1 MRRRRFTLGIALA
14 FSAILLSYFV
24 YTTRIANTLRRDAG
38 SYSRIYFRV
47 VQSAVSQDGLSFES
61 MLELLDELYQIEIP
75 VVLTDIDGLATD
87 ARNLPFE
94 ADLGDPVGQE
104 RVREYVARLDARSI
118 PLVDSTLNL
127 VVHYGEPVSLRR
139 LKWIPWF
146 QVALLLGALLLGGW
160 AVREASRGERERLWT
175 SMARESAHQMGT
187 PLSSLSGWLELA
199 SGPEGLAGAEDVDV
213 LAEMDADVRRLH
225 KVSRRF
231 ELIGLAPELGRV
243 DLAPVLEGLQ
253 RYFSARLPSLT
264 SRVRLTLDLPP
275 EGPVLR
281 GSSTLLEWGFE
292 NLIKNALDS
301 LAGREGEIRIAYAGL
316 ENDRAVL
323 RVSDDGPGVPLG
335 VRDRLFEVGVTTK
348 EGGWGVGLSLTERIF
363 VEMHGGSIQL
373 EPTPSGASFRIELPL
388 LGSA

>member
-1 MRRRRFTLGIALA
+1 MRRRRFALGIALA
-14 FSAILLSYFV
+14 FSAILLSYLV

-61 MLELLDELYQIEIP
+61 MLELLDELYKIEIP
-75 VVLTDIDGLATD
+75 VVLTDVQGLPND

-94 ADLGDPVGQE
+94 ADLSDPAGQE

-139 LKWIPWF
+139 LKWIPWL
-146 QVALLLGALLLGGW
+146 QAALLLGVLLLGW
-160 AVREASRGERERLWT
+160 WVVREASRGERERLWT
-175 SMARESAHQMGT
+175 AMARESAHQMGT

-199 SGPEGLAGAEDVDV
+199 AGPEGLAGAEDVDV
-213 LAEMDADVRRLH
+213 LAEMEADVGRLR

-243 DLAPVLEGLQ
+243 DLAPILEGLQ
-253 RYFSARLPSLT
+253 SYFSARLPSLA
-264 SRVRLTLDLPP
+264 SRVRLNLDLPP

-301 LAGREGEIRIAYAGL
+301 LAGREGEIRIAYVGL
-316 ENDRAVL
+316 ENNRAVL
-323 RVSDDGPGVPLG
+323 RVSDDGPGVPLE
-335 VRDRLFEVGVTTK
+335 VRDRLFDVGVTTK
-348 EGGWGVGLSLTERIF
+348 EGGWGVGLSLTRRIF
-363 VEMHGGSIQL
+363 VEMHGGDIQL
-373 EPTPSGASFRIELPL
+373 ESTPGGASFRIELPL
-388 LGSA
+388 VGAA